1 MREIFKKIRR
11 RLLNKKRKKL
21 EPLVY
26 IKKKFKLE
34 LGYDLNLDNPK
45 SFNEK
50 LQWMKI
56 NYHNPLMTICSD
68 KVLVKKYVKKIVG
81 EKYLIP
87 TIAIYDKSSDID
99 FALLPKQFVIKC
111 NHNSGKGMIICKDK
125 TKLDYEE
132 ARRKINLGLKEDYYL
147 SNYEWPYKN
156 INRKIIVEEYIGD
169 NNGLGLNDY
178 KFYCFNGIP
187 KFFLVSSNRMTKV
200 KFDYFDIDK
209 NPLPFKQGGERAHV
223 DLSRLKNY
231 DEMLM
236 LAKALC
242 KDFPHVRVDLYNTDG
257 KIYFG
262 ELTFFDSAGFG
273 KFTPTE
279 WDYKFGEAF
288 VLPEAILNGVE

>member
-1 MREIFKKIRR
+1 MHEIFKKIRR

-26 IKKKFKLE
+26 IRKKFKLE

-50 LQWMKI
+50 LQWMKF
-56 NYHNPLMTICSD
+56 NYRDPLMTICSD
-68 KVLVKKYVKKIVG
+68 KVLVKEYVKKIVG

-87 TIAIYDKSSDID
+87 TIAIYDKTSDIN

-125 TKLDYEE
+125 SKLDYEE

-156 INRKIIVEEYIGD
+156 INRKIIAEEYIGD

-200 KFDYFDIDK
+200 RFDYFDIDK
-209 NPLPFKQGGERAHV
+209 NPLPFKQGGESAHV

-231 DEMLM
+231 EEMLM

-242 KDFPHVRVDLYNTDG
+242 KDFPHVRVDLYNIDG

-279 WDYKFGEAF
+279 WDYKFGDAF
-288 VLPEAILNGVE
+288 VLPEAILDGVE